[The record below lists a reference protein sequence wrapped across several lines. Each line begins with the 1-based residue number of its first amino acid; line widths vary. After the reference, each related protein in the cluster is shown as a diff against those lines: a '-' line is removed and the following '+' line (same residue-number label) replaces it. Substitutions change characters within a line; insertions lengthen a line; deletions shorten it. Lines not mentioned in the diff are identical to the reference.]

1 MDKTD
6 YYSILGVSKDAS
18 GADIKKAYRKLAL
31 EWHPDKN
38 KSSGAEEKFKEINE
52 AYEILSDPKKKE
64 AYDQF
69 GHAAFDPSAGPFG
82 GQGGRTYTSRQGPFT
97 YAYTTS
103 NGGSPFGGFDF
114 GFEGFSDPFDIFEQF
129 FGGAARARQR
139 NLNTYRIDLTLKQAY
154 EGIQKEVNVEGRKQK
169 IKIPAGVTEGQR
181 IKFQNFFLLI
191 NILPDD
197 NFQLDGRDIYATQ
210 KIAFSTLV
218 LGGQVS
224 IKGVDDSS
232 FTLKI
237 RKGTPSGTLVRVK
250 GKGMPHPYS
259 RQRGDFYVRLQAEV
273 PIRLSREQRQLVEQF
288 KKMDL

>member
-6 YYSILGVSKDAS
+6 YYSILGVSKDAT

-38 KSSGAEEKFKEINE
+38 KSPGAEEKFKEINE

-97 YAYTTS
+97 YTYTTS

-139 NLNTYRIDLTLKQAY
+139 NLNTYRIDLTLKEAY
-154 EGIQKEVNVEGRKQK
+154 EGVQKEVNVEGRKQK

-191 NILPDD
+191 NIIEDEK
-197 NFQLDGRDIYATQ
+197 FQLDGHDIYLTQ
-210 KIAFSTLV
+210 KISYSTAV
-218 LGGQVS
+218 LGGQIEVQV
-224 IKGVDDSS
+224 INDKLK
-232 FTLKI
+232 LKI
-237 RKGTPSGTLVRVK
+237 RPGTQSGTLVRVR
-250 GKGMPHPYS
+250 GKGMPIVHS
-259 RQRGDFYVRLQAEV
+259 RQRGDLYIRIQIEV
-273 PIRLSREQRQLVEQF
+273 PIKLSREQKNRI
-288 KKMDL
+288 KDLKDLGF

>member
-38 KSSGAEEKFKEINE
+38 KSPGAEEKFKEINE

-97 YAYTTS
+97 YTYTTS

-139 NLNTYRIDLTLKQAY
+139 NLNTYRIDLTLKEAY
-154 EGIQKEVNVEGRKQK
+154 EGVQKEVNVEGRKQK

-191 NILPDD
+191 NIIEDEK
-197 NFQLDGRDIYATQ
+197 FQLDGHDIYLTQ
-210 KIAFSTLV
+210 KISYSTAV
-218 LGGQVS
+218 LGGQIEVQV
-224 IKGVDDSS
+224 INDKLK
-232 FTLKI
+232 LKI
-237 RKGTPSGTLVRVK
+237 RPGTQSGTLVRVR
-250 GKGMPHPYS
+250 GKGMPIVHS
-259 RQRGDFYVRLQAEV
+259 RQRGDLYIRIQIEV
-273 PIRLSREQRQLVEQF
+273 PIKLSREQKNRI
-288 KKMDL
+288 KDLKDLGF

>member
-6 YYSILGVSKDAS
+6 YYSILGVSKDAT

-38 KSSGAEEKFKEINE
+38 KSPGAEEKFKEINE

-97 YAYTTS
+97 YTYTTS
-103 NGGSPFGGFDF
+103 NGGSPFGEFDF

-139 NLNTYRIDLTLKQAY
+139 NLNTYRIDLTLKEAY
-154 EGIQKEVNVEGRKQK
+154 EGVQKEVNVEGRKQK

-191 NILPDD
+191 NIIEDEK
-197 NFQLDGRDIYATQ
+197 FQLDGHDIYLTQ
-210 KIAFSTLV
+210 KISYSTAV
-218 LGGQVS
+218 LGGQIEVQV
-224 IKGVDDSS
+224 INDKLK
-232 FTLKI
+232 LKI
-237 RKGTPSGTLVRVK
+237 RPGTQSGTLVRVR
-250 GKGMPHPYS
+250 GKGMPIVHS
-259 RQRGDFYVRLQAEV
+259 RQRGDLYIRIQIEV
-273 PIRLSREQRQLVEQF
+273 PIKLSREQKNRI
-288 KKMDL
+288 KDLKDLGF